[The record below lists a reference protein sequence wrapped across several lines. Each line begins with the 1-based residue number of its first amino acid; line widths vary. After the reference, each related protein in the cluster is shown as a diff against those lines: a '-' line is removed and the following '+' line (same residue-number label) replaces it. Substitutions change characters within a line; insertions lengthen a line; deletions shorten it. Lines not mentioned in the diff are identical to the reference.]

1 MRGPCGCP
9 PALRNSCFFA
19 GLVLRRQ
26 LLLMLHHR
34 VWELQERGEP
44 LPKHVRHEFLDVT
57 RTSDRTLRPGALGL
71 SEADKQRTI
80 DLRPFMDPCPIVV
93 NELMPLR
100 RVYKLFNTIG
110 LRHLTVVDCRE
121 QVVGIVTRK
130 DVLPEIIDERV
141 EELNKLRESHPPR
154 TVIAP
159 EDAKPDSP
167 SGGAVILKAES
178 SAESSGSQRRGAVP

>member
-1 MRGPCGCP
+1 M
-9 PALRNSCFFA
+9 AVS
-19 GLVLRRQ
+19 
-26 LLLMLHHR
+26 
-34 VWELQERGEP
+34 
-44 LPKHVRHEFLDVT
+44 T
-57 RTSDRTLRPGALGL
+57 
-71 SEADKQRTI
+71 
-80 DLRPFMDPCPIVV
+80 
-93 NELMPLR
+93 LMPLNH
-100 RVYKLFNTIG
+100 VYRLFNTIG

-178 SAESSGSQRRGAVP
+178 SAESGPSSPAPRASAVSGSMSEHRKASRAGLPSSPLSRRAPKAACEGSCLVSSSGATTPCATDASARPSPSP